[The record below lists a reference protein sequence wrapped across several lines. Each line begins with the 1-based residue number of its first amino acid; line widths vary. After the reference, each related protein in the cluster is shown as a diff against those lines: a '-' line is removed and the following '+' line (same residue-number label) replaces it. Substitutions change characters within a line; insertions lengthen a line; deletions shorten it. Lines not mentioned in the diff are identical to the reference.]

1 MTQEYLE
8 KVKQAAA
15 LISDIN
21 EVLSPIIDKLIAIED
36 DDESLI
42 SWEEFISDNK
52 EVIKLV
58 YSCSNLAEK
67 FDEYL

>member
-8 KVKQAAA
+8 KIKQAAV
-15 LISDIN
+15 LVNDIN
-21 EVLSPIIDKLIAIED
+21 EVLSPIVDRLIAIED

-42 SWEEFISDNK
+42 SWEEFIGDNP

-58 YSCSNLAEK
+58 YSCSNFAEK